1 MYKSIADG
9 FKVIN
14 ATEGFKGFT
23 LVSYKTHLLSNTKP
37 PASPLLNQ
45 LLSPKAADS
54 GQEMREGTA
63 DLDTLFSRDGSPL

>member
-23 LVSYKTHLLSNTKP
+23 LVSSNDLVL
-37 PASPLLNQ
+37 ASGRHCEVRVYTPQSGPHSSDVDPLL
-45 LLSPKAADS
+45 A
-54 GQEMREGTA
+54 
-63 DLDTLFSRDGSPL
+63 